1 MKYIWGYS
9 TSRPDIFSLFLPSR
23 QMSSIFQNLH
33 SRSVLFCNFV
43 IVDSRYSVLECCH
56 QYGLWCSQFPTCSPH
71 SLTYGQ
77 KKTWISHVL
86 VNMSVTCPYSST
98 KLKYDPEDEN
108 IDLQRKLKQGQ
119 IWIQFCDDHKANC
132 QEIHKTCALKLKPLQ
147 GNHKIQLFLCFNLNM
162 SLALYIH
169 FRGFLQKTNLFQLL
183 TTCSWK

>member
-1 MKYIWGYS
+1 MKYIWGHS

-23 QMSSIFQNLH
+23 QKISIFQNLH

-43 IVDSRYSVLECCH
+43 IVESRYSVLECCH
-56 QYGLWCSQFPTCSPH
+56 QYGLWCSQFPICSPH

-86 VNMSVTCPYSST
+86 VNMSVTCPYTST

-108 IDLQRKLKQGQ
+108 IDPQRKLKQGQ

-147 GNHKIQLFLCFNLNM
+147 GPTRSSSSYASIWTCHL
-162 SLALYIH
+162 H
-169 FRGFLQKTNLFQLL
+169 FTYSSEIFCRKQTYFSYLQHV
-183 TTCSWK
+183 SGI